1 MTGGRPEMEYQDK
14 NLTCVDC
21 GASFVFTAG
30 EQQFYRDK
38 GFENEPKRCQ
48 TCRRAKKDARG
59 QDYPVKCE
67 QCGKE
72 TTVPFKPTGVR
83 PVYCRDCFD
92 SKR

>member
-1 MTGGRPEMEYQDK
+1 MPELQDK
-14 NLTCVDC
+14 TLTCVDC
-21 GASFVFTAG
+21 ASQFVFTIG
-30 EQQFYRDK
+30 EQEFYRDK

-48 TCRRAKKDARG
+48 NCRRAKKEARG

-67 QCGKE
+67 ACGKE

-92 SKR
+92 NKR